1 MKKIAVLLNISGLLF
16 IIYYLLTYNLLYLSL
31 TLTYFICSNL
41 LLIFIDNSQIKYTSI
56 IYNLY
61 GFLRLCII
69 PLLMSIKNDSVID
82 NLPFGWEYFNTGV
95 LLICIEYFIGTL
107 FLILLS
113 KYVKP
118 RGRYNDFELIGSK
131 IVYIPFIL
139 TIIIISILFPEV
151 RQTMSFL
158 VLKTN
163 GTGRIVEETPA
174 LITLI
179 RFFIQLALLLIFVI
193 VSYNSYKKYKV
204 NPKVSYLLLPAIAAF
219 LNISI
224 IIGERRSIQLYLAFS
239 ILIIFTKLFVKHS
252 KRINILIIISVVT
265 IILFMTL
272 YKELYIFKYDSYS
285 EALNNTSVGNI
296 KFVDQLQSYFY
307 GPHNVGSII
316 VYLKFYSVSFS
327 IFINEVFRNFFLI
340 NFLVDDSGLLTSQ
353 KFNYLVYG
361 NKQLTGHL
369 ISSASYGYIY
379 FGKVLFPIVIMF
391 NILITVTFEQLIKKT
406 KSIEVIFISSYLFAR
421 CAQNIFGSPIPI
433 INFTTMTVGVYGTV
447 IIIAFAVKKITKG
460 VRLNDKKDNEVKNF

>member
-1 MKKIAVLLNISGLLF
+1 MKKIAILLNILGCFLIVYFLL
-16 IIYYLLTYNLLYLSL
+16 IYNLSYLSL
-31 TLTYFICSNL
+31 ALTYFACSNL
-41 LLIFIDNSQIKYTSI
+41 LFIFINNSQIKYTSI

-61 GFLRLCII
+61 GLLRLFII
-69 PLLMSIKNDSVID
+69 PLLMSIKNDNVID

-95 LLICIEYFIGTL
+95 SLICIEYFIGTL
-107 FLILLS
+107 FLIFLS
-113 KYVKP
+113 RYVKP
-118 RGRYNDFELIGSK
+118 KDRHGDFQLMGSK
-131 IVYIPFIL
+131 IVYIPFIII
-139 TIIIISILFPEV
+139 IIIISILFPEV

-158 VLKTN
+158 ILKTD
-163 GTGRIVEETPA
+163 GTGRIVEDTPA

-193 VSYNSYKKYKV
+193 VSYNSYRKYRV
-204 NPKVSYLLLPAIAAF
+204 NPSVSYILLPALTAL
-219 LNISI
+219 LNISV

-239 ILIIFTKLFVKHS
+239 VLIVSTKLFVKHS
-252 KRINILIIISVVT
+252 KQINILIIISVVT

-272 YKELYIFKYDSYS
+272 YKELYIFKYGSYS
-285 EALNNTSVGNI
+285 EALNNTSVKDI
-296 KFVDQLQSYFY
+296 KLVDQLQSYFY

-316 VYLKFYSVSFS
+316 VYLKFYSASFS

-369 ISSASYGYIY
+369 ISSASYGYVY
-379 FGKVLFPIVIMF
+379 FGKVLFPIVIIF
-391 NILITVTFEQLIKKT
+391 NILVTITFEQLIKKT
-406 KSIEVIFISSYLFAR
+406 KSIEVIFISAYLFAR

-433 INFTTMTVGVYGTV
+433 INFTTMTVGVYGT
-447 IIIAFAVKKITKG
+447 IIAIAFVVKKLTEG
-460 VRLNDKKDNEVKNF
+460 VRLND